1 MQEALAILQKYW
13 KYDEFRSPQDEIID
27 SVLKGKDTFGLMP
40 TGGGKSICF
49 QVPALMKDG
58 ICLVISPLV
67 ALMKDQVQRLQK
79 LGIKAIALTGGIR
92 SDEMIALLDNCEF
105 GNYKFLYLSPE
116 RLQSDWILERI
127 KNLPINLIAIDE
139 AHCVSQWGHDFRP
152 AYLKISNLKAHFPK
166 IPFLALTAS
175 ATNRVLEDVILQLGL
190 EKPAIFKKSF
200 ARKNIAYM
208 VFEVEDKLYR
218 MEQILKK
225 NPQPS
230 IIYVRNRKSCS
241 ETASQLQSMGF
252 KATYYHGGLSV
263 KEKEKNMGLWMN
275 EDVPIIVATNAF
287 GMGIDKSNVKT
298 VIHIHLPES
307 IESYYQEAGRAGR
320 DEQTDKEGS
329 LNSDENKSNVKQKA
343 FAVLLNSPSD
353 KAQAQSQFIN
363 VLPDKQILT
372 QIYIKLCT
380 YFQIAYG
387 EGINE
392 QFSFNLNHFCQK
404 YSFPTLKT
412 FNAIQF
418 LDRQGVLSLSQE
430 YSEKITMQFI
440 IESKE
445 VIRYMSLNPN
455 DEPVVLSILRTYPGI
470 YESQTAIN
478 LSLIAKKAS
487 CEEAVIH
494 SILEKLKELAIIDYH
509 KKNND
514 ATIIF
519 NEVREDERTI
529 NKVSKYLE
537 NQNKQKIAQFE
548 SVLQYLNE
556 KNICKSKLILHYFGE
571 KAEKDCGICSY
582 CISKKTKV
590 GDTSLILE
598 KIIGLL
604 KIQDLN
610 SREIQKLTKNSED
623 TIIFALQDLLENG
636 KIVVKPN
643 NKYTLKSPL
652 RPSQKS
658 RE

>member
-1 MQEALAILQKYW
+1 MAEALAILQKYW
-13 KYDEFRSPQDEIID
+13 KHDKFRSPQDEIIN
-27 SVLKGKDTFGLMP
+27 SVLDGKDTFGLMP

-67 ALMKDQVQRLQK
+67 ALMKDQVQRLQN
-79 LGIKAIALTGGIR
+79 LNIKAIALTGGIQ
-92 SDEMIALLDNCEF
+92 SDEMITLLDNCEF
-105 GNYKFLYLSPE
+105 GNYKFLYVSPE

-152 AYLKISNLKAHFPK
+152 AYLKIANLKTHFPK

-190 EKPAIFKKSF
+190 ENPAIFQKSF

-218 MEQILKK
+218 IEQILKK

-252 KATYYHGGLSV
+252 KATFYHGGLPV
-263 KEKEKNMGLWMN
+263 KEKEKNMNLWIN
-275 EDVPIIVATNAF
+275 ENVQIIVATNAF

-320 DEQTDKEGS
+320 NG
-329 LNSDENKSNVKQKA
+329 QKA
-343 FAVLLNSPSD
+343 FAIILTSPSD
-353 KAQAQSQFIN
+353 KLQAQSQFIN
-363 VLPDKQILT
+363 VLPDKILLT

-380 YFQIAYG
+380 YFRVAYG

-404 YSFPTLKT
+404 YGFPTLKT

-418 LDRQGVLSLSQE
+418 LDRQGILSLSQE
-430 YSEKITMQFI
+430 YTEKIAMQFI

-445 VIRYMSLNPN
+445 VIRYMSLNSN
-455 DEPVVLSILRTYPGI
+455 EEPIILSLLRTYPGI

-478 LSLIAKKAS
+478 LSLIAKKSS
-487 CEEAVIH
+487 CEETT
-494 SILEKLKELAIIDYH
+494 ILSVFEKLKTLEIIDYH

-514 ATIIF
+514 ASIIF

-529 NKVSKYLE
+529 NRVSKYLV
-537 NQNKQKIAQFE
+537 NQNKQKVAQFE
-548 SVLQYLNE
+548 SVLNYINE
-556 KNICKSKLILHYFGE
+556 KKVCKSKLILGYFGE
-571 KAEKDCGICSY
+571 ETSADCEICSY
-582 CISKKTKV
+582 CISKKKKAN
-590 GDTSLILE
+590 DSSLIAN

-604 KIQDLN
+604 KVQNLN
-610 SREIQKLTKNSED
+610 SREIQKLTRNSED
-623 TIIFALQDLLENG
+623 EVIGALQKLLDHN
-636 KIVVKPN
+636 KIAVKPN
-643 NKYTLKSPL
+643 NKYSLL
-652 RPSQKS
+652 
-658 RE
+658 

>member
-13 KYDEFRSPQDEIID
+13 KHDKFRSPQDEIIH
-27 SVLKGKDTFGLMP
+27 SVLDGKDTFGLMP

-67 ALMKDQVQRLQK
+67 ALMKDQVQRLQNQ
-79 LGIKAIALTGGIR
+79 GIKAIALTGGIQ
-92 SDEMIALLDNCEF
+92 SDEMITLLDNCEF

-152 AYLKISNLKAHFPK
+152 AYLKIANLKTHFPK
-166 IPFLALTAS
+166 VPFLALTAS
-175 ATNRVLEDVILQLGL
+175 ATKTVLDDVILQLGL
-190 EKPAIFKKSF
+190 EKPAIFQKSF

-241 ETASQLQSMGF
+241 DTASQLESLGF
-252 KATYYHGGLSV
+252 KTTFYHGGLSV
-263 KEKEKNMGLWMN
+263 KEKEKNMSLWMN
-275 EDVPIIVATNAF
+275 EEAQIIVATNAF

-320 DEQTDKEGS
+320 D
-329 LNSDENKSNVKQKA
+329 DEKA
-343 FAVLLNSPSD
+343 FALVLTSPSD
-353 KAQAQSQFIN
+353 KIQAQSQFIN
-363 VLPDKQILT
+363 VLPDKTILT

-380 YFQIAYG
+380 YFRIAYG

-392 QFSFNLNHFCQK
+392 QFSFNLNLFCQK
-404 YSFPTLKT
+404 YGFPTLKT

-418 LDRQGVLSLSQE
+418 LDRQGILSLSQE
-430 YSEKITMQFI
+430 YTEKVTMQFI

-445 VIRYMSLNPN
+445 VIRYMSLNSN
-455 DEPVVLSILRTYPGI
+455 EEPIILSLLRTYSGI

-478 LSLIAKKAS
+478 LSLIAKISS
-487 CEEAVIH
+487 CDEMVILAVF
-494 SILEKLKELAIIDYH
+494 EKLKSLEIIDYH

-529 NKVSKYLE
+529 NRVSKYLE
-537 NQNKQKIAQFE
+537 TQNKQKVAQFE
-548 SVLQYLNE
+548 SVLHYINE
-556 KNICKSKLILHYFGE
+556 KKVCKSKLILVYFGE
-571 KAEKDCGICSY
+571 KAEIDCGICSY
-582 CISKKTKV
+582 CISKKTKPN
-590 GDTSLILE
+590 DDSLVSE

-604 KIQDLN
+604 QLQELN

-623 TIIFALQDLLENG
+623 VVIFALQNLLDNN
-636 KIVVKPN
+636 KITVKSN
-643 NKYTLKSPL
+643 NKYSLK
-652 RPSQKS
+652 
-658 RE
+658 